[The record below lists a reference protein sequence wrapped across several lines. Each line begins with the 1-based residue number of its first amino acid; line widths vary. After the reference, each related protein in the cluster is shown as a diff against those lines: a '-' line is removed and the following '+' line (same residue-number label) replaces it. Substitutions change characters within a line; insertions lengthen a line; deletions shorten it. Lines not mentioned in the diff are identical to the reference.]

1 MEAPTLP
8 FLLSFASSPH
18 PPPLSGEYGGPS
30 PAALGLTGVLALQHV
45 VGAEE
50 LSQVLLLVVP
60 VPVLDHLL
68 ELLHQDVA
76 LLTTRP
82 HVGNARA

>member
-1 MEAPTLP
+1 M
-8 FLLSFASSPH
+8 
-18 PPPLSGEYGGPS
+18 
-30 PAALGLTGVLALQHV
+30 
-45 VGAEE
+45 VGTEE

-60 VPVLDHLL
+60 VPVLNHLL